1 MTMATKSQLLTT
13 SEFASRAGIAA
24 AKVSKLIRDGIIK
37 AEKKSGKWMI
47 SSGELKA
54 VKGLSKQNKPSP
66 KKKAPK
72 AAPKKAAAAKKPAA
86 PKIDKPA
93 AAKPSA
99 ARTIPLA
106 DFVNMTYLTE
116 TGVRDWLRQGRLK
129 GVQNDSGEWL
139 IDAANLEVPDIKRL
153 VR

>member
-13 SEFASRAGIAA
+13 GEFASRAGIAA
-24 AKVSKLIRDGIIK
+24 AKVSKLIRDGKIK

-47 SSGELKA
+47 SSSELNA
-54 VKGLSKQNKPSP
+54 VKGLSKKTKPSP

-72 AAPKKAAAAKKPAA
+72 AASKKAAAAKKPAA
-86 PKIDKPA
+86 
-93 AAKPSA
+93 AKPSA
-99 ARTIPLA
+99 AKTIPLA
-106 DFVNMTYLTE
+106 DFVSMTYLTE
-116 TGVRDWLRQGRLK
+116 AGVKDWLRQGRLK
-129 GVQNDSGEWL
+129 GLQNDSGEWL

>member
-13 SEFASRAGIAA
+13 GEFASKAGIAA
-24 AKVSKLIRDGIIK
+24 AKVSKLIRDGKIK

-47 SSGELKA
+47 SSSELNA
-54 VKGLSKQNKPSP
+54 VKGLSKKTKPSP
-66 KKKAPK
+66 KEKAPK
-72 AAPKKAAAAKKPAA
+72 AAPKKAAAAKKSAA
-86 PKIDKPA
+86 PKKDKPA

-99 ARTIPLA
+99 GKTIPLA
-106 DFVNMTYLTE
+106 DFVGMTYLTE
-116 TGVRDWLRQGRLK
+116 AGVKDWLRQGRLK
-129 GVQNDSGEWL
+129 GLQNDSGEWL

>member
-1 MTMATKSQLLTT
+1 
-13 SEFASRAGIAA
+13 
-24 AKVSKLIRDGIIK
+24 
-37 AEKKSGKWMI
+37 MI
-47 SSGELKA
+47 SSSELEA
-54 VKGLSKQNKPSP
+54 VKGLSKKSKPSP

-86 PKIDKPA
+86 PKKDKPA
-93 AAKPSA
+93 AK
-99 ARTIPLA
+99 TIPMA

-116 TGVRDWLRQGRLK
+116 AGVKDWLRQGRLK
-129 GVQNDSGEWL
+129 GLQNDSGEWL

>member
-86 PKIDKPA
+86 
-93 AAKPSA
+93 AKPSA